1 MFAALNHVRLTV
13 LLMAALAVFGL
24 ITITGCGDDEVID
37 PFVYTTMARVMD
49 GDTLS
54 TNFLFEIDTPE
65 LDYVVGDVAIVKDG
79 NRMEFL
85 VGPDLENTYANYADG
100 KIGIEKR
107 FAHGATTSHMFLMR
121 SRNGEMTTP
130 VDSVETYSLPSIF
143 QATKSQIETPGAPL
157 PEFSWNKPSRIKEFL
172 PENEGDALLSV
183 QSMVSVF
190 VNVPRLDLSE
200 EAAAVAGPADRD
212 WYIVFPEASFKVV
225 NLDPGSEYMLNL
237 LLAKNLPLIGSFSVV
252 SVVDSYKDRKKTHGD
267 LGHVMGEM
275 QINWFKYANTF
286 VNATD

>member
-1 MFAALNHVRLTV
+1 MFAAFNQVRLTV

-85 VGPDLENTYANYADG
+85 VGPDLENTFANYAGG

-107 FAHGATTSHMFLMR
+107 FAHGANTSHMFMMR

-130 VDSVETYSLPSIF
+130 VDSVEAYVLPSIF
-143 QATKSQIETPGAPL
+143 QASKSQIETPGAPL
-157 PEFSWNKPSRIKEFL
+157 PELSWKKPSRIKEFM
-172 PENEGDALLSV
+172 PENEGDALIEV
-183 QSMVSVF
+183 QSMVSSF

-212 WYIVFPEASFKVV
+212 WYIVFPKASFKVV
-225 NLDPGSEYMLNL
+225 
-237 LLAKNLPLIGSFSVV
+237 KNLPLIGSFSVV
-252 SVVDSYKDRKKTHGD
+252 SVVEGIRDRKKTHGD
-267 LGHVMGEM
+267 LGHIMGEM

-286 VNATD
+286 VNAVE

>member
-65 LDYVVGDVAIVKDG
+65 LDYVVGDVAIVRNG

-85 VGPDLENTYANYADG
+85 VGPDLENTYANYVGG

-121 SRNGEMTTP
+121 SRNGEMITP
-130 VDSVETYSLPSIF
+130 VDSVETYVLPSIF
-143 QATKSQIETPGAPL
+143 QATAAQIKTPGAPL
-157 PEFSWNKPSRIKEFL
+157 PELSWRKPSRIKEFM

-183 QSMVSVF
+183 QTMVSVF

-225 NLDPGSEYMLNL
+225 NLDPGAEYMLNL

-252 SVVDSYKDRKKTHGD
+252 SVVEGIVNRKKTYGD

-286 VNATD
+286 VKGVD